1 MTTENMKNI
10 NKPDVTEPSSSAVI
24 GTNRRATKKTE
35 NNKITVENLS

>member
-10 NKPDVTEPSSSAVI
+10 NKPDVTEASSSAVI
-24 GTNRRATKKTE
+24 GTNRGATKKTE